1 MSDGSGPSRPAKYA
15 VHPPASRPH
24 PMPLHAA
31 APIEPTPYAEV
42 RPAIANVLP
51 AQAVIVLTELFG
63 TDPGQWRVLIDLFCD
78 TVGQDLASLEAAIAR
93 RAVADIATAVHR
105 IVGSARMFGHAPI
118 GDAACA
124 VERLA
129 HGDGSDDSGH
139 ARPPDL
145 QSAVVSLRTRID
157 AFRRQAQRCEWPD
170 AVGSG

>member
-15 VHPPASRPH
+15 VHPHTRPH

-31 APIEPTPYAEV
+31 ALIEPAP
-42 RPAIANVLP
+42 RAIADVLP
-51 AQAVIVLTELFG
+51 AQAITVLTELFG

-78 TVGQDLASLEAAIAR
+78 TVAQDLASLEAAIAR
-93 RAVADIATAVHR
+93 RAVADIATAAHR

-129 HGDGSDDSGH
+129 HGDDSGNCSGH
-139 ARPPDL
+139 ARPADL
-145 QSAVVSLRTRID
+145 QSAAVSLRMRID
-157 AFRRQAQRCEWPD
+157 AFRRQAQRCGWPD

>member
-1 MSDGSGPSRPAKYA
+1 M
-15 VHPPASRPH
+15 PP
-24 PMPLHAA
+24 HAA
-31 APIEPTPYAEV
+31 APIGPAPEPTPSPYAEV
-42 RPAIANVLP
+42 RPAIADVLP

-129 HGDGSDDSGH
+129 HGSDDSGH
-139 ARPPDL
+139 ARPADL
-145 QSAVVSLRTRID
+145 QSAVISLRMRID

>member
-1 MSDGSGPSRPAKYA
+1 
-15 VHPPASRPH
+15 
-24 PMPLHAA
+24 MPLHAA
-31 APIEPTPYAEV
+31 TAIEPTPYAEV
-42 RPAIANVLP
+42 RPAIADVLP

-129 HGDGSDDSGH
+129 HGDGSDGSDDSGH
-139 ARPPDL
+139 ARPTDL
-145 QSAVVSLRTRID
+145 QSAVVSLRMRID
-157 AFRRQAQRCEWPD
+157 AFRRQAQQCGWPD

>member
-1 MSDGSGPSRPAKYA
+1 M
-15 VHPPASRPH
+15 
-24 PMPLHAA
+24 
-31 APIEPTPYAEV
+31 
-42 RPAIANVLP
+42 
-51 AQAVIVLTELFG
+51 LTELFG

-129 HGDGSDDSGH
+129 HGSDDSGH
-139 ARPPDL
+139 ARPADL
-145 QSAVVSLRTRID
+145 QSAVISLRMRID

>member
-1 MSDGSGPSRPAKYA
+1 
-15 VHPPASRPH
+15 
-24 PMPLHAA
+24 MPLHAA
-31 APIEPTPYAEV
+31 TAIEPTPYAEV
-42 RPAIANVLP
+42 RPAIADVLP

-118 GDAACA
+118 GDAAYA

-129 HGDGSDDSGH
+129 HGDGSGH

-145 QSAVVSLRTRID
+145 QSAVVSLRMRID